1 MHFKALFI
9 YTIAVK
15 VMMFSIIVTKVI
27 IKAKSCCKSSIVVFL
42 AAKSKIK
49 LLLLLFYFSFIF
61 SIIATA

>member
-1 MHFKALFI
+1 MHFEALFI

-15 VMMFSIIVTKVI
+15 VIMFAKIVTKVI
-27 IKAKSCCKSSIVVFL
+27 IKAKSCCKSNIVVFL